1 MVSFSI
7 PKNFNLLTSNW
18 KFSIYILSFTLL
30 KKPNA
35 FEELSWLF
43 SWDRLTVLKITQ
55 NNKIKY
61 LILCN
66 KVIDLK
72 QLLH

>member
-1 MVSFSI
+1 V
-7 PKNFNLLTSNW
+7 
-18 KFSIYILSFTLL
+18 
-30 KKPNA
+30 
-35 FEELSWLF
+35 
-43 SWDRLTVLKITQ
+43 VKITQ

-61 LILCN
+61 LIICN